1 MASPHISKIHERV
14 RQRAAAPD
22 HASYVQKRADD
33 AAATAEAVE
42 EAKLKDLINALD
54 QQQLPPNDFWDRA
67 ENAYQVMRN
76 TSVQASMDLADELS
90 AYNQD
95 LARSSTCRDPMRLAA
110 LITQLGDDTGKYL
123 ESLDTIHNDHADKT
137 GGTVTGDD
145 HMAVLKIN
153 ERYGQ
158 AHDIFQTVVGPI
170 VNEIHELIGTTDLA
184 VAAMKANLEAQL
196 EKVKAEARDPNII
209 TDVEAKG

>member
-1 MASPHISKIHERV
+1 
-14 RQRAAAPD
+14 
-22 HASYVQKRADD
+22 
-33 AAATAEAVE
+33 
-42 EAKLKDLINALD
+42 
-54 QQQLPPNDFWDRA
+54 
-67 ENAYQVMRN
+67 
-76 TSVQASMDLADELS
+76 
-90 AYNQD
+90 
-95 LARSSTCRDPMRLAA
+95 
-110 LITQLGDDTGKYL
+110 
-123 ESLDTIHNDHADKT
+123 
-137 GGTVTGDD
+137 
-145 HMAVLKIN
+145 MAVLKIN